1 MKFLL
6 SAIWKKEF
14 WLGDDKVKNLLLIAY
29 LDLKESIRAKWF
41 IVYSLVFGG
50 MIALFFIA
58 GVTQSQVMGFSGLS
72 RLLLMYIQVTIVILP
87 IFILITTV
95 RSISGDRDTHILEYM
110 LSFPISLKQYYW
122 GKILGRF
129 ITVFLPVFFAMVF
142 AIIYGVFIGADIP
155 WDIFILYTGLLFS
168 LTSAFLG
175 IAFFIS
181 SFVKTSEIALG
192 ISFFIWIFLLA
203 FLDIALISLMMQNR
217 FDESLIITIALL
229 NPMEIFRVAAISLFD
244 PSLTVMGPV
253 AFYILDTF
261 KQTIFVLI
269 SIAYPI
275 ILGLVFAFLGYFIFA
290 KKDLV

>member
-1 MKFLL
+1 M
-6 SAIWKKEF
+6 
-14 WLGDDKVKNLLLIAY
+14 KNLLLIAY

-41 IVYSLVFGG
+41 LVYSLVFGG

-72 RLLLMYIQVTIVILP
+72 RLLLMYIQITIVILP
-87 IFILITTV
+87 IFILVTTV
-95 RSISGDRDTHILEYM
+95 RSISGDRDNHILEYM

-129 ITVFLPVFFAMVF
+129 ITVFLPVFFAMILAV
-142 AIIYGVFIGADIP
+142 IYGVIIGASVP
-155 WDIFILYTGLLFS
+155 WDILFLYSGLLFALS
-168 LTSAFLG
+168 SAFLG

-181 SFVKTSEIALG
+181 SFVKSSEVALG
-192 ISFFIWIFLLA
+192 ISFFVWIFLLA
-203 FLDIALISLMMQNR
+203 FIDIALISLMMQNR
-217 FDESLIITIALL
+217 YEESMIIAIALA

-244 PSLTVMGPV
+244 PELTVMGPV

-261 KQTIFVLI
+261 NQWAFVLF
-269 SIAYPI
+269 SILYPVL
-275 ILGLVFAFLGYFIFA
+275 LGLVFAVFGYRIFS

>member
-1 MKFLL
+1 M
-6 SAIWKKEF
+6 
-14 WLGDDKVKNLLLIAY
+14 KNLLLIAY

-41 IVYSLVFGG
+41 VVYSLIFGG

-95 RSISGDRDTHILEYM
+95 RSISGDRDNHILEYM

-129 ITVFLPVFFAMVF
+129 ITVFLPVFFAMF
-142 AIIYGVFIGADIP
+142 LAIIYGSIIGASVP
-155 WDIFILYTGLLFS
+155 WEIFFLYSGLLFALS
-168 LTSAFLG
+168 F
-175 IAFFIS
+175 AFFIS
-181 SFVKTSEIALG
+181 SFVKSSEVALG
-192 ISFFIWIFLLA
+192 ISFFVSIFLLA
-203 FLDIALISLMMQNR
+203 FIDIALISLMMQNR
-217 FDESLIITIALL
+217 FEESMIIAIALI

-244 PSLTVMGPV
+244 PELTVMGPV
-253 AFYILDTF
+253 AFHILDTF
-261 KQTIFVLI
+261 KQSTFVMF
-269 SIAYPI
+269 SILYPI
-275 ILGLVFAFLGYFIFA
+275 LLGLFFAILGYRIFS

>member
-1 MKFLL
+1 M
-6 SAIWKKEF
+6 
-14 WLGDDKVKNLLLIAY
+14 KNLMLIAY

-41 IVYSLVFGG
+41 LVYSLVFGG

-95 RSISGDRDTHILEYM
+95 RSISGDRDNHILEYM

-129 ITVFLPVFFAMVF
+129 ITVFLPVFFAMF
-142 AIIYGVFIGADIP
+142 LAIVYGTSIGASIP
-155 WDIFILYTGLLFS
+155 WEIFFLYTGLLFALS
-168 LTSAFLG
+168 SAFLG

-181 SFVKTSEIALG
+181 SFVKSSEVALG
-192 ISFFIWIFLLA
+192 ISFFVWIFLLA
-203 FLDIALISLMMQNR
+203 FIDIALISLMMQNR
-217 FDESLIITIALL
+217 YEESMIIAIALI

-244 PSLTVMGPV
+244 PELTVMGPV

-261 KQTIFVLI
+261 KQSMFVLF
-269 SIAYPI
+269 SILYPTL
-275 ILGLVFAFLGYFIFA
+275 LGLAFALFGYKIFS

>member
-1 MKFLL
+1 M
-6 SAIWKKEF
+6 
-14 WLGDDKVKNLLLIAY
+14 KNLLLIAY

-41 IVYSLVFGG
+41 LVYSLVFGG

-72 RLLLMYIQVTIVILP
+72 RLLLMYIQITIVILP
-87 IFILITTV
+87 IFILVTTV
-95 RSISGDRDTHILEYM
+95 RSISGDRDNHILEYM

-129 ITVFLPVFFAMVF
+129 ITVFLPVFFAMILAV
-142 AIIYGVFIGADIP
+142 IYGVIIGASVP
-155 WDIFILYTGLLFS
+155 WDILFLYSGLLFALS
-168 LTSAFLG
+168 SAFLG

-181 SFVKTSEIALG
+181 SFVKSSEVALG
-192 ISFFIWIFLLA
+192 ISFFVWIFLLA
-203 FLDIALISLMMQNR
+203 FIDIALISLMMQNR
-217 FDESLIITIALL
+217 YEESMIIAIALA

-244 PSLTVMGPV
+244 PELTVMGPV

-261 KQTIFVLI
+261 KQSVFVMF
-269 SIAYPI
+269 SILYPI
-275 ILGLVFAFLGYFIFA
+275 LLGLAFAIFGYKIFS